1 MVKKTGETEKY
12 IYIYI
17 YIYIYNENFKKISA
31 LSNMYVSIFLLFQ
44 SK

>member
-1 MVKKTGETEKY
+1 MVKKTGETEK
-12 IYIYI
+12 YIYI

>member
-1 MVKKTGETEKY
+1 MVKKTGETEK
-12 IYIYI
+12 YI